1 MREILCIFFGGGV
14 GSICRYALGAWLAS
28 PTGHPWPWGTYAANV
43 LGCFSIGLL
52 MSYFCG
58 KPGGWWQLLL
68 ITGFCGGFTT
78 FSTLSNE
85 TFLLLRQGLYLWSLA
100 YAVLSLLSGLCSVA
114 LGFALGNLVWKTV

>member
-1 MREILCIFFGGGV
+1 ME
-14 GSICRYALGAWLAS
+14 
-28 PTGHPWPWGTYAANV
+28 
-43 LGCFSIGLL
+43 
-52 MSYFCG
+52 
-58 KPGGWWQLLL
+58 
-68 ITGFCGGFTT
+68 TGFCGGFTT